1 MRKRRLWW
9 RLFISY
15 LWVPIVLLVGLGLY
29 GSDVVERLYEA
40 QLKSDLEARARLA
53 AEAIDDLLVK
63 KQPEKVDALCKLLGR
78 VSQTRITAVL
88 PSGQVIGDAEAD
100 PADMDNHGGRKEIQ
114 EALANGVGYIIRRSA
129 TLQNDRIYVAV
140 RLMHA
145 DGPAAVVRASFPLT
159 ELNEAISRVHRQV
172 LWATLVAALCY
183 AVISLVISRRMSRPL
198 EEIKAGVDRFA
209 AGELNH
215 RLRVVGSAEV
225 TALAETM
232 NRMAEQLDERIRT
245 VLRQQNERDAML
257 SSMEEGVL
265 AVDNDG
271 TILSLNNACATLL
284 GEDVAKLQGRG
295 IYQVVR
301 KADLLHFI
309 ETALA
314 SPAPVE
320 GEFQIRG
327 QQDRWVSAHGT
338 LLHDPQ
344 RGKLGVLVVLHD
356 NTRLRHLEE
365 VRRDFVANVSHELRT
380 PITSIKGFLET
391 LVDGALEEKENAQR
405 FLQIMLRQ
413 VNRLDAIIGDLLV
426 LSRIERGAE
435 EQRIE
440 ATRESIRGVLRAAI
454 EMCEKKAADK
464 GSKIELVCPEEL
476 TAEINAAL
484 LEQAVVNLLDN
495 AIKYSNAGAVVEVH
509 AACEG
514 TELVIRVK
522 DQGCGIE
529 AQHLPRLFERFYRV
543 DKARSRELGGTGLG
557 LAIVRHIALAH
568 RGSVSVES
576 TVGVGSTF
584 CLRLPLKAGGA
595 ASETGMGTSSS

>member
-9 RLFISY
+9 WLFISY

-29 GSDVVERLYEA
+29 GSNVVQRLYEE

-53 AEAIDDLLVK
+53 AEPIDDLLLK
-63 KQPEKVDALCKLLGR
+63 KQPEKIDALCKVLGQASR
-78 VSQTRITAVL
+78 TRITAVL
-88 PSGQVIGDAEAD
+88 PSGEVIGDAEAD
-100 PADMDNHGGRKEIQ
+100 PADMDNHGNREEIK
-114 EALANGVGYIIRRSA
+114 EALASGFGYIVRRSA
-129 TLQNDRIYVAV
+129 TLHDNRIYVAV
-140 RLMHA
+140 RLMHG
-145 DGPAAVVRASFPLT
+145 DGPAAVVRASFPLA
-159 ELNEAISRVHRQV
+159 ELDNALSRVRSRV
-172 LWATLVAALCY
+172 FWAAFVAALCY
-183 AVISLVISRRMSRPL
+183 ALISLVISRRLSRPL

-215 RLRVVGSAEV
+215 RLRVAGSAEV

-265 AVDNDG
+265 AIDNEG
-271 TILSLNNACATLL
+271 MILSLNAACATLL
-284 GEDVAKLQGRG
+284 GEEAAKLQGRG
-295 IYQVVR
+295 VYEVIR
-301 KADLLHFI
+301 KADLLQFI

-314 SPAPVE
+314 SPSPVE

-338 LLHDPQ
+338 LLHDSQ
-344 RGKLGVLVVLHD
+344 RGKIGVLVVLHD

-391 LVDGALEEKENAQR
+391 LVDGALEEKENAHR

-440 ATRESIRGVLRAAI
+440 VTRESIRGVLRAAI
-454 EMCEKKAADK
+454 EMCEKKAIDK
-464 GSKIELVCPEEL
+464 GVKIELVCPEEL

-495 AIKYSNAGAVVEVH
+495 AVKYSNAEAVVEVR

-514 TELVIRVK
+514 AELVIRVK
-522 DQGCGIE
+522 DQGCGID

-584 CLRLPLKAGGA
+584 CLRLPLCAGERVGD
-595 ASETGMGTSSS
+595 EGGGQG